1 MDPPLPLEYPVLWRT
16 LAWVLV
22 LVTVVLSLLPQPP
35 TLPDILG
42 WDKALHTLA
51 YLILMWWFRSVYGGH
66 WRWPLFLLG
75 LGVGLELLQGLSG
88 IRTPDLHDIIADGLG
103 ILIGAA
109 LARTPLGRVPVW
121 LDQALA
127 RLARS
132 AGA

>member
-1 MDPPLPLEYPVLWRT
+1 MDPPLPLEYPVLWRA

-22 LVTVVLSLLPQPP
+22 LVTVVLSLLPEPP

-51 YLILMWWFRSVYGGH
+51 YLVLMWWFRAVYGSH

-88 IRTPDLHDIIADGLG
+88 IRTPDFHDVIADGLG
-103 ILIGAA
+103 ILIGTA
-109 LARTPLGRVPVW
+109 LARTPLGRALVW
-121 LDQALA
+121 LDRALA
-127 RLARS
+127 RLAR
-132 AGA
+132 